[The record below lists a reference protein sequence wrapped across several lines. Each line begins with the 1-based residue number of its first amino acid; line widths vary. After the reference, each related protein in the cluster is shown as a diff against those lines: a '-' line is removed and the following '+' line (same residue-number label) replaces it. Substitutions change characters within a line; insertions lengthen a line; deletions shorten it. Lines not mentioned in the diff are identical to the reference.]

1 MVDPRQVS
9 PIQEMIIAKH
19 SRMVGKVLDLIDASM
34 PEGVQCEKFKKLVQV
49 PLYDF
54 RNEMLYLQTNGI
66 PEDTGELKKSAY
78 TQYKGT
84 KKKLRGWSVVFDAP
98 YAASVEE
105 GRVSSGIPNYDM
117 KVKRHKRRLASGKT
131 VNVKAHVKKYSDFNK
146 PVLIGGNEWRI
157 VQDTD
162 RPGVH
167 FLRDAWKN
175 VRNRVKDRKLRKM
188 LPKTLN
194 KEMIK

>member
-1 MVDPRQVS
+1 MALTKTQT
-9 PIQEMIIAKH
+9 
-19 SRMVGKVLDLIDASM
+19 
-34 PEGVQCEKFKKLVQV
+34 KKLSQAIQKGFE
-49 PLYDF
+49 DF
-54 RNEMLYLQTNGI
+54 IADLGRETQAEAVKLC
-66 PEDTGELKKSAY
+66 PEDTGTLKDSAY

-84 KKKLRGWSVVFDAP
+84 KKNLRGWSVVFDVP

-117 KVKRHKRRLASGKT
+117 KVKRHKRRLSSGKT

-146 PVLIGGNEWRI
+146 PVLIGGKEWRI
-157 VQDTD
+157 VEETD
-162 RPGVH
+162 RPGVY

-175 VRNRVKDRKLRKM
+175 VRNRVRDKKIRKM

>member
-1 MVDPRQVS
+1 MALTKAQT
-9 PIQEMIIAKH
+9 
-19 SRMVGKVLDLIDASM
+19 
-34 PEGVQCEKFKKLVQV
+34 KKLAQAIQ
-49 PLYDF
+49 
-54 RNEMLYLQTNGI
+54 NEFESFIGDLGKLTQEEAVKLC